1 MPKRYNTPHR
11 THIIKTRMTEEEHAD
26 FMERLTAYGMNQSEF
41 IRQAITGVTVKPSIT
56 VSPVNDELLAAV
68 DRLTGEYGKIGSNL
82 NQIARYLNEYGA
94 PYNALASEVRA
105 ALPDLAAL
113 KFQVLREVG
122 EAVGNTTGEAN
133 FSVNY
138 CRSC

>member
-1 MPKRYNTPHR
+1 
-11 THIIKTRMTEEEHAD
+11 MTEEEHAD

-68 DRLTGEYGKIGSNL
+68 GRLTGEYGKIGGNL
-82 NQIARYLNEYGA
+82 NQFARYLNEYGA
-94 PYNALASEVRA
+94 PYNALAAEVRA
-105 ALPDLAAL
+105 ALSDLAAL

-122 EAVGNTTGEAN
+122 EAVGNTKT
-133 FSVNY
+133 Y
-138 CRSC
+138 RL